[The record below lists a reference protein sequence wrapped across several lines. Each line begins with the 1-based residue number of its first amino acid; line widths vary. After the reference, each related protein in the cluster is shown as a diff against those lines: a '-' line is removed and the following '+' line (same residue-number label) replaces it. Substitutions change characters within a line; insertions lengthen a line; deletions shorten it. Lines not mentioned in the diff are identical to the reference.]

1 VILQNVPHFMV
12 ATVAAWKLGAVVMP
26 CNPMYKEFELTR
38 LLVDGAPQ
46 AVICHREH
54 CACVQASLV
63 RAGFADDTHYAR

>member
-1 VILQNVPHFMV
+1 
-12 ATVAAWKLGAVVMP
+12 VMP